1 MLTTQNIRAIY
12 EKIQK
17 QLFYM
22 IPEKWD
28 RVYLYASIIDRF
40 NGLQTGEMFFYYY
53 PKGVLKKNP
62 INVYEVPA
70 KFNLDE
76 IQYMSL
82 AEKLYDEIK
91 ALREEIE
98 KVEERWSNLTI
109 SIEKCQFNVEY
120 RYEDLTLSQY
130 TSYDRHI
137 IWRYQYLK
145 MPLES
150 FSRTEREL
158 IQKVLMDKAYMNQR
172 VNTYSEG
179 IYKKGVSNI
188 VEYNIERSINK
199 PTNNTMVEWKFNKKT
214 KKEVTKKEND
224 RKISKNVTKT
234 HKKTIKKVNKV
245 EPPDNELVIRS
256 QILNLKQP

>member
-76 IQYMSL
+76 IQYMNL
-82 AEKLYDEIK
+82 AEKLYDAIK
-91 ALREEIE
+91 ELREEMS
-98 KVEERWSNLTI
+98 KVEEKWSNLTI

-120 RYEDLTLSQY
+120 RYEDLASSKY

-137 IWRYQYLK
+137 IWRYQYLQV
-145 MPLES
+145 PLEG
-150 FSRTEREL
+150 FSRNEREL
-158 IQKVLMDKAYMNQR
+158 IQKFLEDREYSNQK

-179 IYKKGVSNI
+179 IYKRGISNI
-188 VEYNIERSINK
+188 VEYNIERSMNK
-199 PTNNTMVEWKFNKKT
+199 PTNNTMIEWKFNKKVNKEIT
-214 KKEVTKKEND
+214 KQPSKA
-224 RKISKNVTKT
+224 ISKKITKSS
-234 HKKTIKKVNKV
+234 KKQVKKVNKV
-245 EPPDNELVIRS
+245 EQPTNEIVIRS